1 MERKVMSKDELT
13 ERRDELLELY
23 SKQHPKSKK
32 PVILTKKERK
42 ALGIGKDEGRASVRN
57 VRISSSK
64 VRLVLNRIKGKPVTE
79 AFAIIRNTPKSASAP
94 IFRLLKSAE
103 ANAVNNNGLDS
114 DALYVAEATAT
125 QGPTLKRV
133 MPRARGS
140 ADRIKKRSS
149 HITLVVKEQP
159 EQS

>member
-1 MERKVMSKDELT
+1 MERKVMSKEELT
-13 ERRDELLELY
+13 ERRDDLLELY
-23 SKQHPKSKK
+23 SKQRPKSKK
-32 PVILTKKERK
+32 PVLLTKKERK

-57 VRISSSK
+57 IRISSSK
-64 VRLVLNRIKGKPVTE
+64 VRLVLNRIKGKPIQE
-79 AFAIIRNTPKSASAP
+79 AFAIIRNTPKAASAP

-114 DALYVAEATAT
+114 DYLYVAEASAS
-125 QGPTLKRV
+125 QGPTMKRV
-133 MPRARGS
+133 MPKARGS

-149 HITLVVKEQP
+149 HIMLVVKERP